1 MIYFVNVCMIKGDC
15 AVGILTMHHR
25 FINTLKSMDDPRPE
39 LLDVHVESRS
49 VAVDVWPLAIGV
61 VELEGL

>member
-1 MIYFVNVCMIKGDC
+1 MED
-15 AVGILTMHHR
+15 L
-25 FINTLKSMDDPRPE
+25 RPE

-49 VAVDVWPLAIGV
+49 IAVDVWPLAIGV

>member
-15 AVGILTMHHR
+15 AVDILTMHHQH
-25 FINTLKSMDDPRPE
+25 FLKSMDDPRPE

-49 VAVDVWPLAIGV
+49 IAVDVWPLAIGV
-61 VELEGL
+61 EELEGL